1 MHALVALDSAK
12 KKKPLIFASV
22 ETTYEENAIRDA
34 EVPVGVG
41 GAGAVNIP
49 LAVALAEGRN
59 AVKRSSRRRSSFNY
73 NK

>member
-1 MHALVALDSAK
+1 MNALVALSDAII
-12 KKKPLIFASV
+12 KPLIFSSV
-22 ETTYEENAIRDA
+22 ETTYQEDANRDA

-59 AVKRSSRRRSSFNY
+59 AVKRRTIWVQEFIPL
-73 NK
+73 

>member
-1 MHALVALDSAK
+1 MHTLVVVSDAVK
-12 KKKPLIFASV
+12 KRV
-22 ETTYEENAIRDA
+22 ETTYEENANRDA

-59 AVKRSSRRRSSFNY
+59 AVKRRTIWV
-73 NK
+73 